1 MNEFF
6 AGFFLLQPP
15 AEFEQKHNFLTI
27 SFSYFFMYHLAFF
40 VLKSDFGRYVSGSL
54 IVISRCYKTLLRCRY
69 RRAIPLLSSL
79 VKNSIIELTT
89 DYSFCF
95 LAAMPDALPAADS

>member
-1 MNEFF
+1 
-6 AGFFLLQPP
+6 
-15 AEFEQKHNFLTI
+15 
-27 SFSYFFMYHLAFF
+27 MYHLAFF
-40 VLKSDFGRYVSGSL
+40 VCCQTSGDAFPARLSKFQD
-54 IVISRCYKTLLRCRY
+54 VISLFVF
-69 RRAIPLLSSL
+69 IGSHPLLSSL

>member
-40 VLKSDFGRYVSGSL
+40 VCCQTSGD
-54 IVISRCYKTLLRCRY
+54 TFQALL
-69 RRAIPLLSSL
+69 
-79 VKNSIIELTT
+79 
-89 DYSFCF
+89 
-95 LAAMPDALPAADS
+95 

>member
-1 MNEFF
+1 
-6 AGFFLLQPP
+6 
-15 AEFEQKHNFLTI
+15 
-27 SFSYFFMYHLAFF
+27 MYHLAFF

-69 RRAIPLLSSL
+69 RRAIPFCPRWF
-79 VKNSIIELTT
+79 KNSIIELTT

-95 LAAMPDALPAADS
+95 RAAMQDALPAADS